1 MSRIGPIII
10 AEDDVD
16 DQEIMREVFESLS
29 IANPLHFF
37 TRGEEVLD
45 YLATTQEKP
54 FIIISDVNLV
64 GMNGLELRRQ
74 INANEELRRKSIPFV
89 FLSTSTNHL
98 AIMEAYDMMVQGFF
112 KKENNFKQIQNCIR
126 MIMEYWMICRHPNSD
141 IV

>member
-64 GMNGLELRRQ
+64 GMNGLELRR
-74 INANEELRRKSIPFV
+74 
-89 FLSTSTNHL
+89 
-98 AIMEAYDMMVQGFF
+98 
-112 KKENNFKQIQNCIR
+112 
-126 MIMEYWMICRHPNSD
+126 
-141 IV
+141 